1 MTFGVLALIVLAG
14 MAGPLLAFGR
24 QALLPVVV
32 GELLA
37 GVVIGISGF
46 RWLDPAERQAGR
58 SDGRPHPHSG
68 RRRLGCGG
76 TREAGSGV

>member
-14 MAGPLLAFGR
+14 LAGPLLSLGR
-24 QALLPVVV
+24 QALIPVVV

-46 RWLDPAERQAGR
+46 R
-58 SDGRPHPHSG
+58 
-68 RRRLGCGG
+68 
-76 TREAGSGV
+76 